1 MLVNSECT
9 WEDWSAPSWGV
20 RGDGVHYEEFRVEK
34 NALGK
39 KKKIKKKEKAHSR
52 GRYSALKEWW
62 CTAAGYGWKMVYY
75 KGHRVLFETEASVA
89 AGQKVN

>member
-1 MLVNSECT
+1 MHRQGASGGRE
-9 WEDWSAPSWGV
+9 A
-20 RGDGVHYEEFRVEK
+20 HYEEFRVEK
-34 NALGK
+34 NALGN

-75 KGHRVLFETEASVA
+75 KGRRVLFETEASVA